1 MESSELNETNYN
13 KSSIPVPG
21 VFVYSADPH
30 LVYYA
35 SVIPRFCLEIFGIIS
50 NIINLII
57 LNNNRM
63 RGCFN
68 TLLIGL
74 TWADVFFNITTLPI
88 DIWGILNPHNPYSN
102 WPFSL
107 KVYYYFVAYTLGNT
121 SYGASSLIT
130 SSVMVY
136 RYIAVKFPLK
146 ANILITH
153 KRVNIT
159 IVTAFFICFCTTLK
173 SFVQF
178 TVVDKT
184 MNNKTFKDVTL
195 SKYATPTFTQ
205 LTDNFQVIIILY
217 LPFVISV
224 IFAVLMVVTVKRSN
238 QSMLKEKQDQQRRK
252 KENTLTRMLVTVV
265 FLYLVSCIFVGLR
278 LSLRA
283 GLGRVKYYSHG
294 VSMTIFD
301 CIARDI
307 LMLNS
312 SINLILYSST
322 NPTFRKIFVTLL
334 FRKRQSKLRLGVHNI
349 LQDSENSLSTSIC
362 ALESS
367 QSNS

>member
-1 MESSELNETNYN
+1 
-13 KSSIPVPG
+13 
-21 VFVYSADPH
+21 
-30 LVYYA
+30 
-35 SVIPRFCLEIFGIIS
+35 
-50 NIINLII
+50 
-57 LNNNRM
+57 
-63 RGCFN
+63 
-68 TLLIGL
+68 
-74 TWADVFFNITTLPI
+74 
-88 DIWGILNPHNPYSN
+88 
-102 WPFSL
+102 
-107 KVYYYFVAYTLGNT
+107 
-121 SYGASSLIT
+121 
-130 SSVMVY
+130 MVY

-159 IVTAFFICFCTTLK
+159 IVTAFFVCFCTTLK

-217 LPFVISV
+217 LPFTISV

-238 QSMLKEKQDQQRRK
+238 QSMLKETQDQQRRK

-265 FLYLVSCIFVGLR
+265 FFYLVSCIFVGLR

-283 GLGRVKYYSHG
+283 GLGRAKYYSYG

-334 FRKRQSKLRLGVHNI
+334 FRKRHQQCIKAASHSIIIQYDEVDNI
-349 LQDSENSLSTSIC
+349 ADDSEYFQTKSGYYTRVVNEVWICRIQENLS
-362 ALESS
+362 
-367 QSNS
+367 NWR